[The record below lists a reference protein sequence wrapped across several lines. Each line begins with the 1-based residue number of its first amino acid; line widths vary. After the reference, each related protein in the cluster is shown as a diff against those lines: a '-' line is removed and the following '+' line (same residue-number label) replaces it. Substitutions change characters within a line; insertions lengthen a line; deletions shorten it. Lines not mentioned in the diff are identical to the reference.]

1 MEVFSLFTT
10 IFNGSNSYTPLNF
23 FTPLQN
29 FCGDSLSNLKAKGR
43 FSRINCRNI
52 RVLSS
57 HSNPKIVKR
66 NRKSRYGQPVSPYD
80 SEDDDDGGGDV
91 DDDWISDV
99 SFYLYFSF
107 QIRFINDY

>member
-1 MEVFSLFTT
+1 M
-10 IFNGSNSYTPLNF
+10 
-23 FTPLQN
+23 
-29 FCGDSLSNLKAKGR
+29 
-43 FSRINCRNI
+43 
-52 RVLSS
+52 SS